1 MCPSRSIKLSVR
13 KGVTTRHEY
22 KLFKLHGKRCI
33 RTGGSF
39 LFPSTW
45 LKDSPLQPTCL
56 QFLWKR
62 AQIALEMFDYAFR
75 KQQLPTLGLRIH
87 GSLGISSTMSPGM
100 WFVISSWQILHFNSF
115 KLFFLQI
122 FTHVWYLCRQRN
134 GFKPQWQAE
143 HAIKIWFGAHYI
155 AGPTFQCSI
164 NY

>member
-100 WFVISSWQILHFNSF
+100 WFFISSWQNLHFNSF
-115 KLFFLQI
+115 KLFF
-122 FTHVWYLCRQRN
+122 FTNFHSCMISLPTTQRIQTAMASRTRNKDLIRCTLHCRSN
-134 GFKPQWQAE
+134 LSMF
-143 HAIKIWFGAHYI
+143 Y
-155 AGPTFQCSI
+155 
-164 NY
+164 